1 MDRTVAEVS
10 QLAKVTIDKTPKAVH
25 ALVRYCQATTWT
37 DWPDHI
43 RANSRDW
50 MKDILARVFDTRTG
64 GVVPGDLF
72 IIDHSHWGR
81 KHGCALALSAHAG
94 NSTKQYLNCVIVLLA
109 ALRETDRQEYLAIV
123 REHLKHGDVHVERH
137 FSDKP
142 PAERDQAHREY
153 TAWRDAL
160 CDGVLHASGL
170 LHLGSHA
177 RAVPTK
183 DVKRCLRG
191 LLCGTSVETKDTL
204 LLIKKFKLEPMLK
217 CGHLPN

>member
-1 MDRTVAEVS
+1 MDHELGELA
-10 QLAKVTIDKTPKAVH
+10 QLAIMALDRVPKAVH
-25 ALVRYCQATTWT
+25 ALKRYCQATTWT

-50 MKDILARVFDTRTG
+50 MKDILARVFETSTG
-64 GVVPGDLF
+64 GVVPVDLF
-72 IIDHSHWGR
+72 IIDHRHWGR

-123 REHLKHGDVHVERH
+123 RDHLKRGDAHVERH

-142 PAERDQAHREY
+142 PAKRDQAHREY
-153 TAWRDAL
+153 IAWRDAL
-160 CDGVLHASGL
+160 CDGVLRASGL
-170 LHLGSHA
+170 LHLGSHG

-183 DVKRCLRG
+183 DVKRCLKG

-217 CGHLPN
+217 CGY